1 MECKKR
7 NVSKLSAYALFW
19 DEDYWDCYIVLFSFC
34 GVRVGCIE
42 VAGGGCGVVASW
54 LLLLLSLL
62 GALSSNRD
70 LGMTGL
76 CVCDAGMCTS
86 EGNPSH
92 LNFELLAFCQ

>member
-1 MECKKR
+1 MELDAGMKR

-19 DEDYWDCYIVLFSFC
+19 DEDYWDCYIVLFSLY

-76 CVCDAGMCTS
+76 CVLLGC
-86 EGNPSH
+86 SH
-92 LNFELLAFCQ
+92 QRGIPVT